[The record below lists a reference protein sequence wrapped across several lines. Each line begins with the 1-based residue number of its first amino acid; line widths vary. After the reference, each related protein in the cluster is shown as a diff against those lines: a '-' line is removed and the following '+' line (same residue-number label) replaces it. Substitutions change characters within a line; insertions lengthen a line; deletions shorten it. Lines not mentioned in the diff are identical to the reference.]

1 MEYRKIQ
8 KTGGSSYAIS
18 LPKEWIKVNSLNEGD
33 SVGVKVLSSGELL
46 VFPLDK
52 EGSMGDYLLQIDGK
66 IEAEHLL
73 RTLIAVYLR
82 GYDGVI
88 LKEEPMIDEDA
99 RKTVKAFTSVVV
111 GVEIMEE
118 RSDAIVLRDLMGSP
132 DVEPMRILSRMSSMA
147 EAGLSDVRSSSVIHN
162 PSLLR
167 EVIERDSQ
175 IDKLY
180 LLTARQ
186 FNKALARPL
195 YAETLG
201 TDVKSLSEARNVA
214 KQIERIGDHVE
225 SAASLL
231 LEYGKPL
238 GRPGLDELF
247 DASVQFFHEA
257 FQAFSDADGE
267 ASQELIDRIERSTSK
282 FMLLL
287 KQYESSNTVYELLLA
302 EDLIRVMFYSS
313 DIAEAAI
320 DLSVR

>member
-225 SAASLL
+225 SAASHLL
-231 LEYGKPL
+231 DYGKPL
-238 GRPGLDELF
+238 VRQGLDE
-247 DASVQFFHEA
+247 
-257 FQAFSDADGE
+257 
-267 ASQELIDRIERSTSK
+267 
-282 FMLLL
+282 
-287 KQYESSNTVYELLLA
+287 
-302 EDLIRVMFYSS
+302 
-313 DIAEAAI
+313 
-320 DLSVR
+320 